1 MIRQLFCVALV
12 SSTLMGCEIPVMMA
26 AEKNQGRMTGMFE
39 ITFPAVMIVQF
50 SEGTEEVLTGELIG
64 HANGSA
70 KYDLVGPN
78 WGQCSGG
85 FAKSG
90 VSTLTCESGATVT
103 VDIGP
108 QKPKMSGTNVVAG
121 EALGNEFV
129 SAFGWGNDASEAA
142 VRSAIAAFAT
152 ASP

>member
-1 MIRQLFCVALV
+1 MLRNLAILAVI
-12 SSTLMGCEIPVMMA
+12 SSALMGCEIPVMMA

-50 SEGTEEVLTGELIG
+50 AEGTEEVLTGELIG

-90 VSTLTCESGATVT
+90 ISTLTCESGASVS

-121 EALGNEFV
+121 EALGNAFI
-129 SAFGWGNDASEAA
+129 SAFGWGNDGNEPA
-142 VRSAIAAFAT
+142 VRQAIAAYSA
-152 ASP
+152 AR